1 MQISQKLSTLALAL
15 LLGFSS
21 TSMAMGENVQS
32 PSASNTA
39 PALLA
44 APSTTNNVS
53 HQFGLPDF
61 TPIVEATENGV
72 VNIRTEAPVR
82 SRARGGDFGGFGSG
96 SPEDF
101 FRFFFGPDFMGPDT
115 RPRQDQPNRR
125 GNPRSDE
132 QREERT
138 VPSGVGSG
146 FIISEDG
153 YIITNEHVV
162 DGASKVIV
170 TLNDSKEYTA
180 KVIGVDKRTD
190 LALLK
195 IEAKGL
201 KALEMGNSEAL
212 KKGQWVLAIGSPY
225 GLESTVTS
233 GIVSAINRDTGDYLP
248 FVQTDVAINPGNS
261 GGPLIDLSGKVVG
274 VNSQIYTRSGGFM
287 GISFSIPISEA
298 MKVVEQLK
306 EKGTVERGRIGVMIG
321 EVQKDVADAIG
332 LKDTKGALVSNV
344 EPNSPAEKAGVKS
357 GDVVTSFD
365 GKPVTKWNDLPR
377 FVGLTKPGTTVDM
390 EVWRRGKVEKLRITL
405 ESTESGKTT
414 AQNAQ
419 PAADSPTE
427 TDRLG
432 LSVKA
437 LSKETQDKLR
447 APNGVEIVTADGGAA
462 DVGLRSG
469 DVVMVINDT
478 DVRSVAEYQAAVDK
492 LPKDRAAALLIR
504 RENLT
509 QWVAVTPTK

>member
-1 MQISQKLSTLALAL
+1 MQISQKLSTLAMAL
-15 LLGFSS
+15 FLGFSS
-21 TSMAMGENVQS
+21 ASMAMGENV
-32 PSASNTA
+32 PMSASTNEPVQQTTTPTK
-39 PALLA
+39 PATEQ
-44 APSTTNNVS
+44 SVS

-82 SRARGGDFGGFGSG
+82 SRQSRRGGDFEGFTPG
-96 SPEDF
+96 SPDDL
-101 FRFFFGPDFMGPDT
+101 FRFFFGPDFFEPA
-115 RPRQDQPNRR
+115 
-125 GNPRSDE
+125 PRS
-132 QREERT
+132 QPRREAPDNRSERT

-146 FIISEDG
+146 FVISEDG

-170 TLNDSKEYTA
+170 TLNDNKEYTA

-201 KALEMGNSEAL
+201 KALEMGNSETL

-248 FVQTDVAINPGNS
+248 FIQTDVAINPGNS
-261 GGPLIDLSGKVVG
+261 GGPLIDLSGKVIG

-306 EKGTVERGRIGVMIG
+306 DKGTVERGRIGVMISAV
-321 EVQKDVADAIG
+321 EKEVADALG

-344 EPNSPAEKAGVKS
+344 ELNSPAEKAGVRS
-357 GDVVTSFD
+357 GDVILSFD
-365 GKPVTKWNDLPR
+365 GKTVTKWNDLPR
-377 FVGLTKPGTTVDM
+377 FVGLTKPGTTSEM
-390 EVWRRGKVEKLRITL
+390 EVWRRGKSETLKITL
-405 ESTESGKTT
+405 ESSGTGKTI
-414 AQNAQ
+414 ANNVEAN
-419 PAADSPTE
+419 SPTVA
-427 TDRLG
+427 DRLG
-432 LSVKA
+432 LSVMD
-437 LSKETQDKLR
+437 LSKETQEKLR
-447 APNGVEIVTADGGAA
+447 APNGVEVSEVSGAA
-462 DVGLRSG
+462 AEVGLREG
-469 DVVMVINDT
+469 DVIMVINDT
-478 DVRSVAEYQAAVDK
+478 DIRSVKEYQDIVEK
-492 LPKDRAAALLIR
+492 LPKNRAAALLIR

-509 QWVAVTPTK
+509 QWVAVTPSK